1 MSLTAQRT
9 ERQDAQERA
18 RQNVLRFRE
27 LGLLLALAVVIV
39 VTTTYNPRF
48 VSAQSIRDLLLN
60 ASIVA
65 LLTVGQTL
73 VVITRNVD
81 LSVGSVLGLTAFMT
95 GDLFVGHPGLPIAVA
110 LLAGVVI

>member
-18 RQNVLRFRE
+18 RRAGRLVENVLRFRE
-27 LGLLLALAVVIV
+27 LGLLLALALVIV
-39 VTTTYNPRF
+39 VTAAYNPRF
-48 VSAQSIRDLLLN
+48 VGAQSIRDLLLN

-95 GDLFVGHPGLPIAVA
+95 GNLFV
-110 LLAGVVI
+110 